1 MKVNERENK
10 RESATFYMFNQYKI
24 KQVHIARFYILKY
37 VIKI

>member
-1 MKVNERENK
+1 MRERI
-10 RESATFYMFNQYKI
+10 RERVQYFYMFNQYKI